1 MPLRHTAETPW
12 RPRRCAADCGDQFI
26 LAVASEYEREAILER
41 PKPGLALK
49 DVASQLSRG
58 LIANTPSVRILTP
71 RRKSDPA
78 AEDSIEN
85 DDLYGDGVNIA
96 ARLEPLAE
104 PGGICVFS
112 IVHESVGNSGRST
125 AGPSHKATLPA
136 VPSHHL
142 VVTAHQALSS
152 HGRRQCSRIPQG
164 VKLSYFLRLIM

>member
-49 DVASQLSRG
+49 DVASQLSLRGISG
-58 LIANTPSVRILTP
+58 LIANTPSIRILTP

-85 DDLYGDGVNIA
+85 DDLYGDGVDIA

-104 PGGICVFS
+104 PRARLRRRPAFAA
-112 IVHESVGNSGRST
+112 GR
-125 AGPSHKATLPA
+125 
-136 VPSHHL
+136 
-142 VVTAHQALSS
+142 
-152 HGRRQCSRIPQG
+152 
-164 VKLSYFLRLIM
+164 